1 MPETGLAASR
11 GLSLLGGWQLVVDGD
26 VVALGGREQR
36 LCALLALTG
45 THARAQVAGT
55 LWPEST
61 DARALASLRR
71 AVAQTHQRCPG
82 LLAADRTSIGLAADV
97 VVDVHVLRAAVA
109 AAADPD
115 ADLDAGPDPSLLVT
129 LAGEQLLPGWYD
141 EWVEAHRDE
150 LEHQRTGALE
160 RLARRAL
167 EHGDTTLAEDAAR
180 AVARAEPLRESAS
193 ELLIRAL
200 LGRGDRAGALRELER
215 YRDVVRT
222 ELGVVPSPALCAL
235 VEDPAPP
242 VVPVQRRAPATE
254 TVRLTGPAGPTSS
267 PAPAS
272 PAGSLLRRV
281 APPGPRRARP
291 GPPPPPDPLS
301 PTGPAGLSRRATA
314 ARLAVGAALVLA
326 ASVSVANL
334 GPDRTRPTDP
344 ASADRLP
351 PSPSD
356 RRTGA
361 TSDDSPAS
369 TAREVLV
376 RPVDAAQGAAAFV
389 VRATQ
394 RPARVRLE
402 VAGPSG
408 ASVVRNVVVRTR
420 NGQRLVLG
428 GLDGGTYEWSATSPT
443 AAPVAGE
450 VRVAEPDA
458 PALVA
463 AEEPRRDPS
472 PTPTSSP
479 TQTPTQAPTPTP
491 TPTPTATQV
500 AAATATPSPTP
511 TPAQTPTPNPAP
523 APTQQP
529 DPSPSQTPQP
539 SPTRNP
545 SPPGEPTDPG
555 TQDPGPV
562 G

>member
-1 MPETGLAASR
+1 MPETALAASR
-11 GLSLLGGWQLVVDGD
+11 GLSLLGGWQLVVDGA

-97 VVDVHVLRAAVA
+97 VVDVHVLREAVA
-109 AAADPD
+109 TATDPD
-115 ADLDAGPDPSLLVT
+115 AGADPSLLVT

-150 LEHQRTGALE
+150 LEHQRIGALE

-167 EHGDTTLAEDAAR
+167 DHGDTTLAEDAAR

-222 ELGVVPSPALCAL
+222 ELGVVPSPALGAL

-242 VVPVQRRAPATE
+242 VVPVQRRAPATGTARPTE
-254 TVRLTGPAGPTSS
+254 PTGSV
-267 PAPAS
+267 
-272 PAGSLLRRV
+272 LRQV
-281 APPGPRRARP
+281 APPGPRVAHP

-326 ASVSVANL
+326 VSVSVANL

-351 PSPSD
+351 PAPSD

-361 TSDDSPAS
+361 TSDDGPAS
-369 TAREVLV
+369 PAREVLV

-408 ASVVRNVVVRTR
+408 RSVVRSVVVRSR
-420 NGQRLVLG
+420 DGQRLVLG

-443 AAPVAGE
+443 AAPVVGE
-450 VRVAEPDA
+450 VRVADPDA

-472 PTPTSSP
+472 PPP
-479 TQTPTQAPTPTP
+479 AQTPTPTP
-491 TPTPTATQV
+491 TPTPATTQV
-500 AAATATPSPTP
+500 AATTPAPTQASTPTP
-511 TPAQTPTPNPAP
+511 TPTPTPNPTP
-523 APTQQP
+523 NPTPTQQP

>member
-1 MPETGLAASR
+1 MPQTESATSR

-45 THARAQVAGT
+45 TRARAQVAGM

-71 AVAQTHQRCPG
+71 AVSQTHQRCPG
-82 LLAADRTSIGLAADV
+82 LLAADRTSVALAADV
-97 VVDVHVLRAAVA
+97 VVDVDVLRAAVSA
-109 AAADPD
+109 AAGPD
-115 ADLDAGPDPSLLVT
+115 AVADPSLLVT

-150 LEHQRTGALE
+150 LEHQRVGALE
-160 RLARRAL
+160 RLARAAL
-167 EHGDTTLAEDAAR
+167 ERGDTTLAEEAAR
-180 AVARAEPLRESAS
+180 AVARVEPLRESAS
-193 ELLIRAL
+193 ALLIRAL
-200 LGRGDRAGALRELER
+200 LGRGDRAGAVRELER

-222 ELGVVPSPALCAL
+222 ELGVVPSPGLGAL
-235 VEDPAPP
+235 VEASAPP
-242 VVPVQRRAPATE
+242 VAPVVVPAQRRAPVTE
-254 TVRLTGPAGPTSS
+254 RA
-267 PAPAS
+267 AS
-272 PAGSLLRRV
+272 VLRQV
-281 APPGPRRARP
+281 APPGPPPA

-326 ASVSVANL
+326 VSVSVANL
-334 GPDRTRPTDP
+334 GPDRARPTDP
-344 ASADRLP
+344 VSSGDRLP
-351 PSPSD
+351 DAPTARPGP
-356 RRTGA
+356 GA
-361 TSDDSPAS
+361 ASGPAY
-369 TAREVLV
+369 AREVLV
-376 RPVDAAQGAAAFV
+376 RPVGSTDGAAVFV

-408 ASVVRNVVVRTR
+408 RSLVRSVVVRSR
-420 NGQRLVLG
+420 DGQRLVLS

-443 AAPVAGE
+443 AAPVVGE
-450 VRVAEPDA
+450 VRVQEAEA
-458 PALVA
+458 PALA
-463 AEEPRRDPS
+463 AAAAPQRDPS
-472 PTPTSSP
+472 PPPTPSPAPSPAPTSTTSSP
-479 TQTPTQAPTPTP
+479 TATPTPTP
-491 TPTPTATQV
+491 TPTPTLT
-500 AAATATPSPTP
+500 PTP
-511 TPAQTPTPNPAP
+511 TPSTTPVQQ
-523 APTQQP
+523 TQQP
-529 DPSPSQTPQP
+529 GPSPSPSPSPTPQP
-539 SPTRNP
+539 SPTRHP

>member
-1 MPETGLAASR
+1 MPETALATSR

-26 VVALGGREQR
+26 TVALGGREQR

-45 THARAQVAGT
+45 TRARAQVAGT

-82 LLAADRTSIGLAADV
+82 LLAADRTSVGLASDV
-97 VVDVHVLRAAVA
+97 VVDVDVLLAAVSA
-109 AAADPD
+109 AAGPD
-115 ADLDAGPDPSLLVT
+115 AGSDPSLLVT

-141 EWVEAHRDE
+141 EWVEAHRDD
-150 LEHQRTGALE
+150 LEHERVGALE

-167 EHGDTTLAEDAAR
+167 ERDDTTLAEDAAR

-200 LGRGDRAGALRELER
+200 LGRGDRAGAVRELER

-222 ELGVVPSPALCAL
+222 ELGVVPSPALGAL
-235 VEDPAPP
+235 VDPAPP
-242 VVPVQRRAPATE
+242 VVPVQRRAPVTE
-254 TVRLTGPAGPTSS
+254 PARPTGPV
-267 PAPAS
+267 APAES
-272 PAGSLLRRV
+272 VLRQV
-281 APPGPRRARP
+281 APPGPRPARSGPPPP

-314 ARLAVGAALVLA
+314 ARLAVGAALVIA

-334 GPDRTRPTDP
+334 GPDRAPPSAPASAGDRLREAPNAQPSGPAAGDDP
-344 ASADRLP
+344 ASA
-351 PSPSD
+351 
-356 RRTGA
+356 
-361 TSDDSPAS
+361 
-369 TAREVLV
+369 ARQVLV
-376 RPVDAAQGAAAFV
+376 RPVGSTQGAAVFV
-389 VRATQ
+389 VRATK

-408 ASVVRNVVVRTR
+408 RSVVRSVVVRTR
-420 NGQRLVLG
+420 DGHRLVLD

-443 AAPVAGE
+443 AAPVVGE
-450 VRVAEPDA
+450 VRVEEAEA
-458 PALVA
+458 PALAA

-472 PTPTSSP
+472 PPPAST
-479 TQTPTQAPTPTP
+479 PTPTP
-491 TPTPTATQV
+491 TPTPTFT
-500 AAATATPSPTP
+500 PTP
-511 TPAQTPTPNPAP
+511 TPTLTPTPTPTTTPSATPAQ
-523 APTQQP
+523 PTQQP

-539 SPTRNP
+539 SPTRHP

>member
-1 MPETGLAASR
+1 MPETALARRR
-11 GLSLLGGWQLVVDGD
+11 GLSLLGGWQLVVDGE

-97 VVDVHVLRAAVA
+97 VVDVDILRAAVA

-115 ADLDAGPDPSLLVT
+115 AGSDPSLLVA
-129 LAGEQLLPGWYD
+129 LVGEQLLPGWYD
-141 EWVEAHRDE
+141 EWVEAHREE
-150 LEHQRTGALE
+150 LEHQRVGALE
-160 RLARRAL
+160 RLAWRAL

-180 AVARAEPLRESAS
+180 AVAHAEPLRESAS

-200 LGRGDRAGALRELER
+200 LGRGDRAGAVRELER
-215 YRDVVRT
+215 YRDVVGT
-222 ELGVVPSPALCAL
+222 ELGVVPSPALAAL
-235 VEDPAPP
+235 VEDSAPP
-242 VVPVQRRAPATE
+242 AVPVQRRARATE
-254 TVRLTGPAGPTSS
+254 SV
-267 PAPAS
+267 
-272 PAGSLLRRV
+272 LRQV
-281 APPGPRRARP
+281 APPGPRLAHP

-334 GPDRTRPTDP
+334 GPDRALPSDP

-351 PSPSD
+351 PAPSD
-356 RRTGA
+356 GRTGA
-361 TSDDSPAS
+361 TSDRGPTS

-376 RPVDAAQGAAAFV
+376 RPVGAAQGAAAFV

-408 ASVVRNVVVRTR
+408 RSVVRSVVVRSR
-420 NGQRLVLG
+420 DGQRLVLG

-443 AAPVAGE
+443 AAPVTGE
-450 VRVAEPDA
+450 VRVPDQESPVA
-458 PALVA
+458 TAADVPSQNPTPTTPA
-463 AEEPRRDPS
+463 PS
-472 PTPTSSP
+472 PTAIPTS
-479 TQTPTQAPTPTP
+479 TPT
-491 TPTPTATQV
+491 
-500 AAATATPSPTP
+500 STP
-511 TPAQTPTPNPAP
+511 TPAATPTSTP
-523 APTQQP
+523 APTVPPTQH
-529 DPSPSQTPQP
+529 PSPTPQP
-539 SPTRNP
+539 SPTRQP
-545 SPPGEPTDPG
+545 SPSSEPTDPG
-555 TQDPGPV
+555 TQDPGLV